1 MIIAVRSGPT
11 SAFAGAH
18 HFTVGNLAMTE
29 IQGIQE
35 IHGEDKVHQSK
46 YQCVIHLGF
55 SSFTLSLVMGSLLKN
70 IIVGAAHNDS
80 SRQYA
85 PRCHPGTREAIL
97 ELLLI
102 WFNDI
107 ARLNSLFL
115 LSGPAG
121 VGKSAIMQT
130 FAESIEDRVISVFI
144 SRPNNRNDPNR
155 IFITIAYQL
164 ADCIEAYRDYIVDLI
179 ATKPYILNK
188 NMETQFRAFITE
200 PFIVRK
206 IRAGGPPMAILLD
219 GLDEVEGVEPQKDII
234 RIISKFTQ
242 EYLDTPLAWIIAS
255 RPELQ
260 ITNTFKET
268 SIQGRFESHSFFIDA
283 PDARDDVRRF
293 LDHSFKTIRDE
304 FPGPTPADWPGEA
317 VLAKL
322 AAASS
327 GLFIFAE
334 TAARF
339 IKDPDHSSP
348 ISRLDIVLSA
358 IDRSEGVSS
367 AERPFRNLDNLYGE
381 ILSRISSKLLPTTK
395 LLLGLALSFRS
406 DGFLGL
412 DPESKSR
419 TLRGM
424 SAILQLKSHQVYSAL
439 VKCISTVKIPPWEEA
454 DKEPLTFLH
463 ASFPDYL
470 TDAERSGEFY
480 IDVRGMEDEVVLG
493 YLALWYEYSGENAG
507 MLEYIIII
515 LEECLYWLLASG
527 SNSLHNKMGGTPEF
541 TRGMFSDMGKTLL
554 TQIVERHKPHGEFS
568 SGSQQKRDECLNSLQ
583 NINMIHLLMR
593 L

>member
-1 MIIAVRSGPT
+1 MR
-11 SAFAGAH
+11 
-18 HFTVGNLAMTE
+18 
-29 IQGIQE
+29 
-35 IHGEDKVHQSK
+35 
-46 YQCVIHLGF
+46 
-55 SSFTLSLVMGSLLKN
+55 SLLNN

-85 PRCHPGTREAIL
+85 PRCHPSTREVIL
-97 ELLLI
+97 VLLLI
-102 WFNDI
+102 WFYDI

-121 VGKSAIMQT
+121 VGKSAIMQS
-130 FAESIEDRVISVFI
+130 FAESLEDRVISVFI

-164 ADCIEAYRDYIVDLI
+164 ADCIEAYRDYIVYLI

-188 NMETQFRAFITE
+188 NMETQFRAFIIE
-200 PFIVRK
+200 PFIVKK
-206 IRAGGPPMAILLD
+206 IGAGDPPMAILLD

-234 RIISKFTQ
+234 RTISKFTQ

-260 ITNTFKET
+260 ITNTFKEA
-268 SIQGRFESHSFFIDA
+268 SIQGRFESHYISIDD

-304 FPGPTPADWPGEA
+304 FPGPTPVDWPGEA

-339 IKDPDHSSP
+339 IKDPDHYDP
-348 ISRLDIVLSA
+348 VSRLDIVLSA
-358 IDRSEGVSS
+358 IDRSKGVSI
-367 AERPFRNLDNLYGE
+367 AERPFRNLDNLYTE
-381 ILSRISSKLLPTTK
+381 ILSRISPELLPTTK

-406 DGFLGL
+406 SSRFLRLGAR
-412 DPESKSR
+412 SKSR

-424 SAILQLKSHQVYSAL
+424 SVILQLKAHQIYSAL
-439 VKCISTVKIPPWEEA
+439 VKCISTLKIPPWEEA